1 MTEQNSNLTGHQI
14 AKPIKERILS
24 VDVLRGFDMFW
35 IIGGE
40 RLFSA
45 IFLLLGG
52 PFEMY
57 LDPQMHHSQWEGFT
71 FYDLIFPLFVFIVG
85 MSVLFSLKKFKEKN
99 DYAGAYKR
107 IIKRFVILFLLGLIY
122 YGGIRHGIS
131 NMRLLGVLQR
141 LALTYLF
148 TSILYLH
155 FNLKTLIGVFVGIL
169 VVYWAFLTFVPAPG
183 VGHPTLEYGVNW
195 VNWFDQQYLPFHMYK
210 PLSDPE
216 GILSTIPAIA
226 SSLLGLFTSLLLMNK
241 SIDAEKKAYY
251 FLGGGLVIVIL
262 GYIWGIQFPIIKKLW
277 TSSYV
282 LVTGGYSV
290 MLFGF
295 FYLILDVYKV
305 QRWSLPFVWIGMNPI
320 TIYMFVN
327 LVNVRGI
334 AERFVGNSDV
344 FIWGDELH
352 KFLLMSIVITI
363 NLILLKFLY
372 NKKIFIRI

>member
-1 MTEQNSNLTGHQI
+1 MTVQNSNLTEHQI

-40 RLFSA
+40 SLFSA
-45 IFLLLGG
+45 IFILLGG
-52 PFEMY
+52 PFEKY
-57 LDPQMHHSQWEGFT
+57 LEPQMHHSQWEGFT

-85 MSVLFSLKKFKEKN
+85 MSVLFSLKKFVENN

-107 IIKRFVILFLLGLIY
+107 ILKRFVILFVLGLIY
-122 YGGIRHGIS
+122 NGGVKHGFFE
-131 NMRLLGVLQR
+131 MRTMGVLQR

-155 FNLKTLIGVFVGIL
+155 FNLRTLISVFVGIL
-169 VVYWAFLTFVPAPG
+169 LAYWAFLTFVPAPG
-183 VGHPTLEYGVNW
+183 VGNPTLEYGINW
-195 VNWFDQQYLPFHMYK
+195 VNWFDQQYLPFHLYK

-226 SSLLGLFTSLLLMNK
+226 SSLLGLFTSMFLLDK
-241 SIDAEKKAYY
+241 SFEPKKKAYY
-251 FLGGGLVIVIL
+251 FLGGGLIIVLL
-262 GYIWGIQFPIIKKLW
+262 GYLWGIQFPIIKKLW

-282 LVTGGYSV
+282 LVTGGYSI

-295 FYLILDVYKV
+295 FYLILDVYKW
-305 QRWSLPFVWIGMNPI
+305 QKWSLPFVWIGMNPI
-320 TIYMFVN
+320 TIYMFYN
-327 LVNVRGI
+327 LVRPRGI
-334 AERFVGNSDV
+334 AERFVGNSEAFTVSDDWHKL
-344 FIWGDELH
+344 FIML
-352 KFLLMSIVITI
+352 ITI
-363 NLILLKFLY
+363 AINILLLRFLY